1 MMQILERQLKRP
13 FSSMFRIRSL
23 VSVVALSLACGDGST
38 TNIAGGYGVVPAPV
52 EIFPEEVQIDP
63 DARVQVRHIVIAW
76 AGARGANATL
86 RRTREEAWI
95 EIRKI
100 QDQLQ
105 AGEDFA
111 TLAESRS
118 DGPSGKKGGAL
129 GVIEPGQMHAI
140 FQAAA
145 FSLAED
151 EISPII
157 ETPFGFHIIERQE
170 LVEIHIRQLVVQW
183 TGARRSEVERSQAE
197 ALERAQL
204 AMSEIQAGRTFADVA
219 REFSDGPVSDWGG
232 DLGHF
237 RKGVMLP
244 KFEASAFALEPDTW
258 TDIIESDQGYH
269 ILYREG

>member
-1 MMQILERQLKRP
+1 MLRNR
-13 FSSMFRIRSL
+13 FVVSL
-23 VSVVALSLACGDGST
+23 LWLALACGDSGT
-38 TNIAGGYGVVPAPV
+38 GNIAGGYGVVPEPV
-52 EIFPEEVQIDP
+52 EIIPEDVHIDP

-76 AGARGANATL
+76 AGARGANAAL

-95 EIRKI
+95 EISKI
-100 QDQLQ
+100 QEQLQ
-105 AGEDFA
+105 EGADFA

-145 FSLAED
+145 FSLAEE

-183 TGARRSEVERSQAE
+183 AGARRSTVERSQPE
-197 ALERAQL
+197 ALKRAQL
-204 AMSEIQAGRTFADVA
+204 ALSQIQAGKSFPEVA

-244 KFEASAFALEPDTW
+244 KFESAAFALEPKTW
-258 TDIIESDQGYH
+258 TEIIESDQGYH